1 MAKALPPP
9 LMSPLDVVALLA
21 KIARASQEEFWVVP
35 VDARH
40 RPLKRAMV
48 ARGTLNRCEVHPRD
62 VFRIAVE
69 ANAAA
74 VIVAHNHPSGD
85 VTPSADDRTLTRRL
99 VEAGALLG
107 IPVLDQVIVGQL
119 GSRLEHYSFATA
131 GELAAARAA

>member
-1 MAKALPPP
+1 MAKALLPP

-35 VDARH
+35 VDARQ
-40 RPLKRAMV
+40 RPIKRAMV

-62 VFRIAVE
+62 VFRIAIE
-69 ANAAA
+69 SNAAA

-107 IPVLDQVIVGQL
+107 IPVLDHVIVGQL
-119 GSRLEHYSFATA
+119 GPRLEHFSFATA
-131 GELAAARAA
+131 GELVAARAA